1 MRSPQVISLS
11 YSLLEAVRAFVLLV
25 ALQRRLPNMT
35 MPLMRLPRVAVL
47 ASFPPAATPP
57 LMLPPARPS
66 LAARLSF
73 AATQLHLLLA
83 SLPPR
88 PLEMV

>member
-25 ALQRRLPNMT
+25 ALQR
-35 MPLMRLPRVAVL
+35 RLPRVAVL